1 MDSVPMGRMGQMNDF
16 AKEQNLKRQ
25 FYNLSNSSI
34 LDISSRLPDKKFY
47 EFMYHAWFS
56 NNLENVADFYST
68 WKPWDEWDYP
78 IDDLIRFKKLIIDNE
93 SHIKDKNVFDIG
105 SHLGYMTLF
114 CLNLKCKHV
123 VGLEPREN
131 KLELSNFV
139 CREAGYKNF
148 NFVQG
153 STHEEKF
160 MHHAGQVDTVILS
173 ALIYHV
179 ADHFNLLE
187 KITNS
192 PAECLIIENKEK
204 NNIAFDTRPQV
215 YWEIEDSEQGKEVG
229 AWRFDKK
236 ELLVGTPNQPFLN
249 SIMFELGW
257 KLEKNEYF
265 YVNTHLKDK
274 RLMSTS
280 TYIR

>member
-1 MDSVPMGRMGQMNDF
+1 MNNF
-16 AKEQNLKRQ
+16 AEEQKLQ
-25 FYNLSNSSI
+25 QQYYNLSKSNI

-56 NNLENVADFYST
+56 NNLENVAEFYST

-78 IDDLIRFKKLIIDNE
+78 IHDLVRFKKVIIDNE
-93 SHIKDKNVFDIG
+93 LHIKDKNVFDIG

-131 KLELSNFV
+131 KLELSNFI
-139 CREAGYKNF
+139 CKEAGFKNF
-148 NFVQG
+148 NFVRG
-153 STHEEKF
+153 STHEKKLMEY
-160 MHHAGQVDTVILS
+160 AGQVDTVILS
-173 ALIYHV
+173 ALVYHI

-192 PAECLIIENKEK
+192 SAKCLIIENKEK
-204 NNIAFDTRPQV
+204 NNIAFDIRPQV
-215 YWEIEDSEQGKEVG
+215 CWETEASDQVG
-229 AWRFDKK
+229 AWHSDKK
-236 ELLVGTPNQPFLN
+236 EFLVGTPNQPFLN

-265 YVNTHLKDK
+265 HVNTHLKDK

-280 TYIR
+280 IYTR